1 MTDWRADSE
10 FPFKAP
16 LSTGPEVT
24 HTVYVKGE
32 GPPILLM
39 QELPGIGPETLALV
53 DRLNAAGFKVYL
65 PHMLGTFG
73 KITMKRNILRL
84 FCIRREFNM
93 WLKGRQSPI
102 TGWLRALVAD
112 IQQREGGA
120 RVGVIGMCLT
130 GAFALPLMAEDA
142 VSGAVASQPALPFN
156 GKGALQ
162 MTAGEVQAAR
172 AAMAEKGTALAMRY
186 TGDKLV
192 PDVLWEA
199 LQTAF
204 GDTLEVEEYP
214 SDQHSLLTL
223 HFHQPAYD
231 RMEAYFKTRFGMA

>member
-1 MTDWRADSE
+1 MTDWRADSK

-16 LSTGPEVT
+16 LSTGPDVT
-24 HTVYVKGE
+24 HSVYVKGD

-53 DRLNAAGFKVYL
+53 DRLNAAGFRVYL
-65 PHMLGTFG
+65 PHVLGKFG
-73 KITMKRNILRL
+73 KATMARNLL
-84 FCIRREFNM
+84 KLLCIRREFNM
-93 WLKGRQSPI
+93 FLKGRQSPI
-102 TGWLRALVAD
+102 AGWMRALVAE
-112 IQQREGGA
+112 IQSREGGA
-120 RVGVIGMCLT
+120 QVGVIGMCLT

-142 VSGAVASQPALPFN
+142 VAAAVASQPALPS
-156 GKGALQ
+156 GSKGALH
-162 MTAGEVQAAR
+162 MTDAEVSAAKV
-172 AAMAEKGTALAMRY
+172 AMAEKGPALAMRF

-192 PDVLWEA
+192 PDALWEA
-199 LQTAF
+199 FQTAF

-231 RMEAYFKTRFGMA
+231 RMEAYFKARFGMV